1 MDYTKPF
8 KEFWTLESGA
18 QYVKNDVR
26 NDFEVRNQDS
36 SGEFIIDEGL
46 TNDFE
51 YHQNVLGVYSTIAYE
66 GDIWG
71 VKFGLRAENT
81 DLRTLLV
88 NTNEGNDQNFTNLF
102 PSFHTSYKLST
113 GISVQAG
120 YSKRIFRPRLW
131 DLNPFFNIRNN
142 FNIRVGNPNLLPEF
156 TDSYEVGAIFIYE
169 KISFNSSVYYRYTSE
184 KIDRVSF
191 FENGVTTWMP
201 MNIGTSKA
209 TGIELNFKYT
219 PASKIVINGDA
230 NYNLFQREGDFENQ
244 QFDFTANQWFTNLT
258 TKYKL
263 SSDLDFEITGRYE
276 SSVQTIQ
283 GMQQDNLYADL
294 GLKYK
299 IMKGKA
305 VFNFSIR
312 DIFASRIDRTTI
324 DQEDFYTFS
333 YRQRGRFI
341 TLGFSYGF
349 GKGEAMQYS
358 GRRR

>member
-1 MDYTKPF
+1 MKNFYNIILGTDYYFDPLNVITLSGSFAYEIEDQPSSFDFESIENGEVDRTWNRTEVTEATNPKLQYELQYKREFKDDEDHQLLFSAIGNYFGKDQSSDFTNTFTKGISNQPNQKTATSFNEGKYTFNLDYTKPF

-113 GISVQAG
+113 GMSVQAG

-142 FNIRVGNPNLLPEF
+142 FNIRVRLC
-156 TDSYEVGAIFIYE
+156 
-169 KISFNSSVYYRYTSE
+169 
-184 KIDRVSF
+184 
-191 FENGVTTWMP
+191 
-201 MNIGTSKA
+201 
-209 TGIELNFKYT
+209 
-219 PASKIVINGDA
+219 PA
-230 NYNLFQREGDFENQ
+230 
-244 QFDFTANQWFTNLT
+244 
-258 TKYKL
+258 
-263 SSDLDFEITGRYE
+263 
-276 SSVQTIQ
+276 
-283 GMQQDNLYADL
+283 
-294 GLKYK
+294 
-299 IMKGKA
+299 
-305 VFNFSIR
+305 
-312 DIFASRIDRTTI
+312 
-324 DQEDFYTFS
+324 
-333 YRQRGRFI
+333 
-341 TLGFSYGF
+341 
-349 GKGEAMQYS
+349 
-358 GRRR
+358 